1 MSWHGTKFRAMH
13 PPAEWCYHVEAAV
26 TDRNGKYSTPS
37 WSSPSNGAMI
47 WTYSKNT
54 RFEAFKPGYVQ
65 SSETSSVPIR
75 LERYQ
80 GTRELYFSYLR
91 HVTANF
97 CGVADGSEAN
107 LADLLDE
114 ISAEAK
120 SIAATSE
127 EVEIAESIGRS
138 GTEIRRRASERASS
152 RSTLSK

>member
-1 MSWHGTKFRAMH
+1 
-13 PPAEWCYHVEAAV
+13 
-26 TDRNGKYSTPS
+26 
-37 WSSPSNGAMI
+37 MI

-65 SSETSSVPIR
+65 SSETSSLPIR

-91 HVTANF
+91 HVTAKL

-107 LADLLDE
+107 LADLFDE

-127 EVEIAESIGRS
+127 EVEIAESMGRS
-138 GTEIRRRASERASS
+138 AKDIRKLASEKASS
-152 RSTLSK
+152 RPTLSK